1 MTNRVDY
8 KPHAG
13 SLAEKVCHFFQ
24 QHREEA
30 LSAPDIASKYDA
42 KYASVTASLST
53 ALEAG
58 WLVRRNGDYAAGPR
72 LPPLTSPAL
81 GTAMAN
87 LTTPLKRK
95 NAPPN
100 PAAIVIRTDV
110 SIPAART
117 GIAGGVYSIILDRM
131 SPGSM
136 VELPDR
142 QAHGLAACF
151 KKRGVPYTVRRLGPG
166 VKGVWRTD
174 VAAVKPSKA
183 VKAA

>member
-8 KPHAG
+8 KPHIG

-53 ALEAG
+53 AVEAG
-58 WLVRRNGDYAAGPR
+58 WLVRTNGDYAAGPR
-72 LPPLTSPAL
+72 LPALTPTAL
-81 GTAMAN
+81 GSAMTN

-95 NAPPN
+95 NAPPD
-100 PAAIVIRTDV
+100 PAAIQVRTGV
-110 SIPAART
+110 PIPEART
-117 GIAGGVYSIILDRM
+117 GTNGAYNSILERM
-131 SPGSM
+131 TPGSM

-166 VKGVWRTD
+166 IKGIWRTD
-174 VAAVKPSKA
+174 VAAVKP
-183 VKAA
+183 VKAPKAA